1 MTKAEI
7 RTEYIQKRRQL
18 SEDLYFELSQKIADQ
33 FFLNFHSNLLN
44 INNIHLYLPIEKNKE
59 PNTNFILKTLF
70 QRFKKIKVIVPVAN
84 FETNEMNHYE
94 VYEGTFYE
102 ENKYGI
108 PEPMNENNVDVD
120 LIDCVLLPLLT
131 FDKKGNRIGYG
142 GGYYD
147 RFLSEVRP
155 DCLKIGLSFFEPTEV
170 EFTIEPTD
178 IPLDFCITPNKIW
191 SFSDHNS

>member
-18 SEDLYFELSQKIADQ
+18 SEDLYYELSQKIADQ
-33 FFLNFHSNLLN
+33 FFLNFHTNLLN
-44 INNIHLYLPIEKNKE
+44 INSIHLYLPIEKNKE

-70 QRFKKIKVIVPVAN
+70 QRFKKIKIIVPVAN
-84 FETNEMNHYE
+84 FETNEMSHHE
-94 VYEGTFYE
+94 VNEGTFYE

-108 PEPMNENNVDVD
+108 PEPLNENNVAVD
-120 LIDCVLLPLLT
+120 SIDCVLLPLLT

-170 EFTIEPTD
+170 EFNIETTD
-178 IPLDFCITPNKIW
+178 IPLDFCITPNNIW
-191 SFSDHNS
+191 SFSNQNS

>member
-44 INNIHLYLPIEKNKE
+44 ISNIHLYLPIEKNKE

-70 QRFKKIKVIVPVAN
+70 QRFKKIKVIIPTAN
-84 FETNEMNHYE
+84 FETIEMTHYE
-94 VYEGTFYE
+94 VNEATFYD

-108 PEPMNENNVDVD
+108 PEPINEKKVAANT
-120 LIDCVLLPLLT
+120 IDCVLLPLLT
-131 FDKKGNRIGYG
+131 FDRKGNRIGYG

-147 RFLSEVRP
+147 RFLFEVRS
-155 DCLKIGLSFFEPTEV
+155 DCLKIGLSFFDPTDE
-170 EFTIEPTD
+170 EFKIESTD

-191 SFSDHNS
+191 SFSGQNS